1 MVAAR
6 ATGVATDRV
15 LLGGAGRLRGRVV
28 VDARGVGAPVSLA
41 QQTAYGVVLD
51 ADAIEGTWF
60 MDWRAD
66 NGAAP
71 GALPSFLYVVP
82 VRDGVLVEE
91 TCLVG
96 RPALALDELR
106 TRLHRR
112 LAARGVAVPAD
123 TRVERVRFAV
133 EAVCGNGAF
142 AFGARG
148 GLGHPCTG
156 YSVAASLAAADAV
169 ADAIARG
176 VDPATVLHTP
186 RTRAVDLLRR
196 AGLRT
201 LLAMPSADVATFFAA
216 FFALPVP
223 AQRAFLSRRDDP
235 RAVAAAMARVFVAVP
250 SQLRR
255 RLVTSALGPRVAR
268 HIRTLPPS

>member
-6 ATGVATDRV
+6 ATEVAPDGV

-28 VDARGVGAPVSLA
+28 VDARGVGAAASRA

-51 ADAIEGTWF
+51 AGAIDGTWF
-60 MDWRAD
+60 MDWRTD

-71 GALPSFLYVVP
+71 GTLPSFLYVVP
-82 VRDGVLVEE
+82 VHDGVLVEE

-96 RPALALDELR
+96 RPALGLDELR

-112 LAARGVAVPAD
+112 LAARGVTVPAD
-123 TRVERVRFAV
+123 ARVERVRFAV
-133 EAVCGNGAF
+133 EADRVDGPF

-169 ADAIARG
+169 ADAIVRG
-176 VDPATVLHTP
+176 VDPATTLHTP

-196 AGLRT
+196 AGMRT
-201 LLAMPSADVATFFAA
+201 LLAMPSADVAPFFAG

-235 RAVAAAMARVFVAVP
+235 RAVAAAMARMSVAVP
-250 SQLRR
+250 SRLRR
-255 RLVTSALGPRVAR
+255 RLVTSALDPRVAR